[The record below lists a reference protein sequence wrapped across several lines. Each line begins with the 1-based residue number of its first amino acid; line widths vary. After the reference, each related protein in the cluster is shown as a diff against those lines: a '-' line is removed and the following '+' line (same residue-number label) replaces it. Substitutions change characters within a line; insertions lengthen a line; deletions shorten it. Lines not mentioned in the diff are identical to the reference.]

1 MSENNIASL
10 KISDL
15 QMQRRILEDEPE
27 NQNLN
32 SQNKNLTLLKG
43 TN

>member
-1 MSENNIASL
+1 
-10 KISDL
+10 
-15 QMQRRILEDEPE
+15 MQRRILEDEPE